1 MKVHKGKEFLWVED
15 DDGRGGFIAA
25 EGEKTF
31 LVLEDKDMFIA
42 RKMPRRN
49 LGFGKRKGKGEPR
62 SKSSLS
68 ERARPTEGRV
78 WPTKTGIP
86 TTRHTRERRER
97 TIEIPYPF
105 DGPSY
110 DNGTGK
116 GGKGVAETPGFS
128 PLKRVTKI
136 KICHG
141 LGVRQA
147 GTSHETPG
155 ENDSA
160 TIASH
165 DAFQHQDTDAAPK
178 KLARADTVSL
188 WVYGQLACN
197 ATRDLHRPP
206 NQ

>member
-128 PLKRVTKI
+128 PLKRV
-136 KICHG
+136 H
-141 LGVRQA
+141 QA
-147 GTSHETPG
+147 KTIVPRLQVMMRSNIRTPTPPQRSWP
-155 ENDSA
+155 EP
-160 TIASH
+160 IQ
-165 DAFQHQDTDAAPK
+165 F
-178 KLARADTVSL
+178 R
-188 WVYGQLACN
+188 YGSTGSWHAMQPAIY
-197 ATRDLHRPP
+197 TGHRTNEELPISTFWP
-206 NQ
+206 GPIHFAK